1 MIEGERPTVTQALS
15 SIFKFFGNFWFLNVS
30 VTLCYTAVWFAAPS
44 GTHEYKAEGNG
55 CDL

>member
-1 MIEGERPTVTQALS
+1 MIHA
-15 SIFKFFGNFWFLNVS
+15 IYKFFSLLFFLFLNLS

>member
-1 MIEGERPTVTQALS
+1 MIGGERPTVIQALS
-15 SIFKFFGNFWFLNVS
+15 SIFKFFGNFLFLNMS